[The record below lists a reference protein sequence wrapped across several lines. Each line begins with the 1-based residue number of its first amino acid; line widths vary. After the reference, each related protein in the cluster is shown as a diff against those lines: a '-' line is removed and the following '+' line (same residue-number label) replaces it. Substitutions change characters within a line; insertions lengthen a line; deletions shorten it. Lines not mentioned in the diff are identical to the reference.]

1 MKLLKLTPI
10 LAMFLIGAMSSCST
24 AEETTLMTPTNSS
37 TKSKVEASISSKK
50 SEGVNLGLAGEFVI
64 LTKSGIT
71 NVRQSDIKGDVGT
84 SPITGA
90 ALLLTCEEVTGAIYT
105 VNAAGPACKI
115 TAPSRLSTAV
125 GDMQTAYTDIAGRAT
140 SAANTNLGAG
150 NISGITLLPGVYNW
164 TSAVLLNNVLTL
176 DAGGNENA
184 VFIFQIAGT
193 FDMGSGAQILLQNG
207 AQAKNIFWQ
216 TAGAVTLGTTSS
228 FQGSLLGQTSI
239 AVQTGASVNGR
250 LLAQTAVT
258 LQMNSVKMPN

>member
-1 MKLLKLTPI
+1 MKLLKLMPI
-10 LAMFLIGAMSSCST
+10 LAMFLIGVLSSCDT
-24 AEETTLMTPTNSS
+24 AEETTLMTPINSS
-37 TKSKVEASISSKK
+37 TKTKLEPVISSKK
-50 SEGVNLGLAGEFVI
+50 SEGINLGVAGEFVI

-90 ALLLTCEEVTGAIYT
+90 ALLLTCEEVTGTIYT

-125 GDMQTAYTDIAGRAT
+125 GDMETAYTDIAGRAS
-140 SAANTNLGAG
+140 SADKTNLGAG
-150 NISGITLLPGVYNW
+150 NITGMTLSPGVYKW
-164 TSAVLLNNVLTL
+164 TSAVLLNGVLEL
-176 DAGGNENA
+176 KGNEDSI
-184 VFIFQIAGT
+184 FIFQIAET
-193 FDMGSGAQILLQNG
+193 FDMGSGAEILLTNG
-207 AQAKNIFWQ
+207 VQAKNIFWQ

-228 FQGSLLGQTSI
+228 FQGSLLGKTSI